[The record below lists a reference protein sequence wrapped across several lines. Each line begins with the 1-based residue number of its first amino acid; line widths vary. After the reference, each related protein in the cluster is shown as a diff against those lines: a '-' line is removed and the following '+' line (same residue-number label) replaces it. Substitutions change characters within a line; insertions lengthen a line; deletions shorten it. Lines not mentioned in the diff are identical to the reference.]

1 MQILSAQELARQ
13 TLIQLTK
20 SKTPP
25 TPENYQRF
33 YNEIAGKSDK
43 ASSFSLIHSF
53 EKVLDLLSKESPHL
67 QIISKALSENIRN
80 SDASGFESNLI
91 KTLGAVQH
99 ENVETNLPQLLKF
112 LLKQIDLNQNN
123 SKATSRREELSNFL
137 GQPFHDQ
144 NNFIIKFQTLLSS
157 WGEVSAFEANSNDN
171 ESFNTNPL
179 VTIEDAQKDSLS
191 NSTTSNNDVL
201 VDQWRD
207 MLIRTINVVAIPQTN
222 ASPAAIE
229 RVEKLIKQ
237 AYEAKTEEEINALRE
252 SLKRLLLRA
261 EMQSDTHQR
270 VHQSLLKVIQLLV
283 VNIREFTTPDDWLSK
298 QVAIIEEIISKPL
311 DLESVSNAEFVLNEL
326 LSKHSNIKPSLL
338 EAKTTLKNMMT
349 AFVKGLEEITQSTG
363 VYESKI
369 NYYQGLIAETED
381 IARLDEILQSL
392 ASDISIM
399 SKKASESHLN
409 FTDTQAKV
417 NEAEQKINEL
427 TIKLEFISQ
436 AAYQDFLTGTLNRR
450 GLDEAIEREFNR
462 ADKHNTAISIALIDI
477 DHFKKINDKLGH
489 RAGDTALAH
498 LAKVVKDV
506 LRNTDVLARFG
517 GEEFL
522 ILLPGSQQDDAVT
535 VISGVQRSL
544 TKNFFLHEKE
554 KVLITF
560 SAGVAERMMQEQF
573 ETVLSRADA
582 ALYVA
587 KKTGRNRVVGAE

>member
-25 TPENYQRF
+25 TPENYQRV

-43 ASSFSLIHSF
+43 ASSFSLVHSF
-53 EKVLDLLSKESPHL
+53 EKVLDLLSKENPRL

-99 ENVETNLPQLLKF
+99 ETVETNLPQLLKF

-137 GQPFHDQ
+137 RQPFHDQ
-144 NNFIIKFQTLLSS
+144 NNFIRKFQTLLSS
-157 WGEVSAFEANSNDN
+157 WGEVSAFEANSNDS

-179 VTIEDAQKDSLS
+179 VTIKDAQKESLS
-191 NSTTSNNDVL
+191 NSPTSNNDAL

-207 MLIRTINVVAIPQTN
+207 MLIRTINFVAIPQTN

-237 AYEAKTEEEINALRE
+237 AYEAKTDEEIHALRE

-326 LSKHSNIKPSLL
+326 LSKHSNIKPSLH

-363 VYESKI
+363 VYETKI
-369 NYYQGLIAETED
+369 NHYQGLIAETED

-399 SKKASESHLN
+399 SKKASESHKA

-417 NEAEQKINEL
+417 TEAEQKINEL

>member
-1 MQILSAQELARQ
+1 MSAQELARQ

-25 TPENYQRF
+25 TPENYQRV

-53 EKVLDLLSKESPHL
+53 EKVLDSLSKENPHL

-80 SDASGFESNLI
+80 NDASGFENNLI

-99 ENVETNLPQLLKF
+99 ETIETNLPQLLKF

-137 GQPFHDQ
+137 GQSFHDQ

-191 NSTTSNNDVL
+191 NSPTSNNDAL

-369 NYYQGLIAETED
+369 NHYQGLIAETED

-399 SKKASESHLN
+399 SKKASESHKA

-560 SAGVAERMMQEQF
+560 SAGVAERMLQEQF
-573 ETVLSRADA
+573 DTVLTRADA
-582 ALYVA
+582 ALYIA
-587 KKTGRNRVVGAE
+587 KKTGRNKVVGAE

>member
-25 TPENYQRF
+25 TPENYQRV

>member
-25 TPENYQRF
+25 TPENYQRV

-53 EKVLDLLSKESPHL
+53 EKVLDLLSNENPHL
-67 QIISKALSENIRN
+67 QIISKSLSENIRN
-80 SDASGFESNLI
+80 NDASGFENNLI
-91 KTLGAVQH
+91 KTLVAVQH
-99 ENVETNLPQLLKF
+99 ETIETNLPQLLKF

-144 NNFIIKFQTLLSS
+144 NNFIRKFQTLLSS
-157 WGEVSAFEANSNDN
+157 WREVSAFEANSNDN
-171 ESFNTNPL
+171 ELFNANPL
-179 VTIEDAQKDSLS
+179 VAIEDAQKDYLGSS
-191 NSTTSNNDVL
+191 PTSNNDAL

-229 RVEKLIKQ
+229 RVEKLVKQ

-369 NYYQGLIAETED
+369 NHYQDLIAETED
-381 IARLDEILQSL
+381 IARLDEILQLL
-392 ASDISIM
+392 ASDISLM
-399 SKKASESHLN
+399 SKTASESHKA
-409 FTDTQAKV
+409 FTETQAKV

-573 ETVLSRADA
+573 ETVLTRADA

-587 KKTGRNRVVGAE
+587 KKTGRNKVVGAE

>member
-25 TPENYQRF
+25 TPENYQRV

-43 ASSFSLIHSF
+43 SSSFSLIHSF
-53 EKVLDLLSKESPHL
+53 EKVLDILSKENPPL
-67 QIISKALSENIRN
+67 QIILKGLSENIRN
-80 SDASGFESNLI
+80 NDASGFESNLI

-99 ENVETNLPQLLKF
+99 ESVETNLPQLLKF

-123 SKATSRREELSNFL
+123 FKATSRREELSNFL
-137 GQPFHDQ
+137 RQPFHDH
-144 NNFIIKFQTLLSS
+144 NNFIRKFQTLLSS
-157 WGEVSAFEANSNDN
+157 WGEVSAFEANSNDS

-179 VTIEDAQKDSLS
+179 VTIEDAQKDTLS
-191 NSTTSNNDVL
+191 NIRTSNNDVL

-207 MLIRTINVVAIPQTN
+207 MLIRTINFVAIPQTN